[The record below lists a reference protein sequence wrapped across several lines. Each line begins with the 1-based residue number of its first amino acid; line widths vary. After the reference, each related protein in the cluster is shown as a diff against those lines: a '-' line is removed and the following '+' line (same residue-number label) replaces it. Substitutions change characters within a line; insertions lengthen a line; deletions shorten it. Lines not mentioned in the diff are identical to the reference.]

1 MDLTEVMPDDLANGP
16 VALPATVSPDEYLA
30 AHGEPLTKTL
40 DLTTWQAG
48 ADLIQMYARL
58 EREVA
63 DAVRDERRFQEQI
76 RQQIFPRLA
85 TRPGAPKG
93 AGVYRVPLERL
104 EDVHRKLLFNGG
116 VEACDGTVVSHDTLP
131 VTITQIGVC
140 LVSYNGDQGS
150 WVHRMFR
157 RDLRS
162 TGKNPVQ
169 ETLDLLERRSEQS
182 AVDNRSG
189 GDRMTSLARRGI
201 MGYAERAVLLDKS
214 ASVWRMGHGSPAPY
228 ELVTGSG
235 MPELLRAGLLL
246 MQRLILEHKRFV
258 FIPSSTTARELLTIG
273 NALLPLEY
281 AVVDT
286 LHEQLSRIAAGHYR
300 GEEWAGLHEMV
311 TDFVEA
317 CGPKVLVGMY
327 RASQL
332 SPCQMFYAHADHV
345 HEAAMI
351 ALADSVL
358 QEHRGFPMLI
368 DLADNLC
375 TTSFGADV
383 FAASTQLAYT
393 AAGEPYRY
401 MAERRTR
408 N

>member
-1 MDLTEVMPDDLANGP
+1 
-16 VALPATVSPDEYLA
+16 
-30 AHGEPLTKTL
+30 
-40 DLTTWQAG
+40 
-48 ADLIQMYARL
+48 
-58 EREVA
+58 
-63 DAVRDERRFQEQI
+63 
-76 RQQIFPRLA
+76 
-85 TRPGAPKG
+85 
-93 AGVYRVPLERL
+93 
-104 EDVHRKLLFNGG
+104 
-116 VEACDGTVVSHDTLP
+116 
-131 VTITQIGVC
+131 
-140 LVSYNGDQGS
+140 
-150 WVHRMFR
+150 
-157 RDLRS
+157 
-162 TGKNPVQ
+162 
-169 ETLDLLERRSEQS
+169 
-182 AVDNRSG
+182 
-189 GDRMTSLARRGI
+189 
-201 MGYAERAVLLDKS
+201 
-214 ASVWRMGHGSPAPY
+214 
-228 ELVTGSG
+228 
-235 MPELLRAGLLL
+235 MPELLRAGLVL
-246 MQRLILEHKRFV
+246 MQRLILDHKRFV
-258 FIPSSTTARELLTIG
+258 FVPSSTTARELLTIG

-286 LHEQLSRIAAGHYR
+286 LHEQLSRVAAGHYR

-311 TDFVEA
+311 KGFVET
-317 CGPKVLVGMY
+317 CGPKVVVGMY

-393 AAGEPYRY
+393 AANEPYRY